1 MGQEDPGLER
11 GSGGAPEKA
20 RSRRGVDEVGEGMG
34 RRRRGRGLAE
44 TVAPQRIRS
53 VAEEVGGGADDR
65 LDRPQ
70 QEDELRDYERLAAT
84 SEAFIYVA
92 MSRLMLRRLAR

>member
-1 MGQEDPGLER
+1 
-11 GSGGAPEKA
+11 
-20 RSRRGVDEVGEGMG
+20 MG
-34 RRRRGRGLAE
+34 RRRREGGLAE
-44 TVAPQRIRS
+44 TVAPQRLRG

-92 MSRLMLRRLAR
+92 MSRLMLRRLARS